1 MSEFHKS
8 ELGRKYYE
16 KDMPSLI
23 LQMKRIADSLEEI
36 VSAQKKQEIQEKKKE
51 AIDRRKMIA
60 EAIEI
65 YERTRKK
72 S

>member
-16 KDMPSLI
+16 KDVPTLV
-23 LQMKRIADSLEEI
+23 LQLKRIADSLAEI

-51 AIDRRKMIA
+51 TVDRRKMIA

-65 YERTRKK
+65 YERTHKK

>member
-16 KDMPSLI
+16 KDMPALI

-36 VSAQKKQEIQEKKKE
+36 VSTQKKQEIQEKKKE
-51 AIDRRKMIA
+51 AVDRRKMIA

>member
-1 MSEFHKS
+1 MSEFYKS

-16 KDMPSLI
+16 KDMPTLI

-36 VSAQKKQEIQEKKKE
+36 VSKQKKQEIQEKKKE
-51 AIDRRKMIA
+51 SIDRRKMIA

>member
-36 VSAQKKQEIQEKKKE
+36 VSTQKKQEIQEKKKE
-51 AIDRRKMIA
+51 AVDRRKMIA

>member
-36 VSAQKKQEIQEKKKE
+36 VSTQKKQEIQEKKKE